1 MICNMKVIK
10 IFFLGALVMAVNLVH
25 AQEQPYRLTLA
36 QAREYALQHNK
47 TLLNAR
53 DQSVSSKEKIRES
66 IAQGLPQVNGGID
79 YMTYFNYE
87 MNFSFGGSGEPVDFY
102 NTPPFNQ
109 DPYEPGDQ
117 AVLTTI
123 TSMLGSSEPIVMDD
137 QLSGNI
143 QVSQLIFSGQYIFGI
158 KAAKIARQ
166 LADQSLVASELDIK
180 ENVTNSYF
188 LILTTEQTLRILSEN
203 LLNLNEIQKHTLN
216 LYQAG
221 VAEETD
227 VDQLKITVSQLK
239 NTQKALERMNQLNYN
254 MLKFQLGVA
263 PDADIVLA
271 DNLDRVMEIIDSQSA
286 LSTDFDIVNNIHYM
300 LMESQVS
307 LNKKLLDIQNMAYA
321 PTVAGFYS
329 YTEKFITTAFDLT
342 PNHLAGFNVS
352 VPIFSSGMRRAQVAQ
367 ARINLN
373 MAQRN
378 QEIVRDQLE
387 TQKRQLLFN
396 YQNALENFNTQ
407 KENVAIAGRVYKSIQ
422 NKYQQGVAS
431 SLDLTQ
437 ANSNYLSAESNYMS
451 SVLTLLQ
458 AQTSL
463 DKLYNKL

>member
-1 MICNMKVIK
+1 MKVIRNS
-10 IFFLGALVMAVNLVH
+10 IIAALLLAGSMLR
-25 AQEQPYRLTLA
+25 AQEQPFRLTLA

-53 DQSVSSKEKIRES
+53 DQAASSKENIRES
-66 IAQGLPQVNGGID
+66 IAQGLPQINGGID

-87 MNFSFGGSGEPVDFY
+87 MNFSFGGSSEGIDF
-102 NTPPFNQ
+102 NNPLF
-109 DPYEPGDQ
+109 DEGDI
-117 AVLTTI
+117 AVLTAIGT
-123 TSMLGSSEPIVMDD
+123 MFGSSEPIIMTD
-137 QLSGNI
+137 QLTGNVR
-143 QVSQLIFSGQYIFGI
+143 VSQLIFSGQYLFGI
-158 KAAKIARQ
+158 KAAKIARK
-166 LADQSLVASELDIK
+166 LADQSVVASELDIK

-188 LILTTEQTLRILSEN
+188 LILTTERSLQIIAEN
-203 LLNLNEIQKHTLN
+203 LANLTEIQQHTTN
-216 LYQAG
+216 LYKAG

-227 VDQLKITVSQLK
+227 VDQLRITVSQLK
-239 NTQKALERMNQLNYN
+239 NTQKALERMSQLNYN

-263 PDADIVLA
+263 PDANIVLA
-271 DNLDRVMEIIDSQSA
+271 DNLEQVMVIIDSQSA
-286 LSTDFDIVNNIHYM
+286 LSTDFDITNNINYQ
-300 LMESQVS
+300 LMESQVL
-307 LNKKLLDIQNMAYA
+307 LNKKLLDIQNMSYA
-321 PTVAGFYS
+321 PTLAGFYS

-342 PNHLAGFNVS
+342 PNHLAGFNMA

-367 ARINLN
+367 AKINLN

-378 QEIVRDQLE
+378 QEMVKDQLE
-387 TQKRQLLFN
+387 LQKSQLLFN

-422 NKYQQGVAS
+422 NKYQQGFAS

-437 ANSNYLSAESNYMS
+437 ANSNYLNAENNYLT

-463 DKLYNKL
+463 DKLYNTL

>member
-1 MICNMKVIK
+1 MKVIRNS
-10 IFFLGALVMAVNLVH
+10 IIAALLLAGSMLR
-25 AQEQPYRLTLA
+25 AQEQPFRLTLV

-53 DQSVSSKEKIRES
+53 DQAASSKEKIRES
-66 IAQGLPQVNGGID
+66 ISQGLPQIGGSLD

-87 MNFSFGGSGEPVDFY
+87 MNFSFGGSSEGIDF
-102 NTPPFNQ
+102 NNPLF
-109 DPYEPGDQ
+109 DEGDI
-117 AVLTTI
+117 AVLTAIGT
-123 TSMLGSSEPIVMDD
+123 MFGSSEPIIMTD
-137 QLSGNI
+137 QLTGNV
-143 QVSQLIFSGQYIFGI
+143 QVSQLIFSGQYLFGI
-158 KAAKIARQ
+158 KAAKIARK
-166 LADQSLVASELDIK
+166 LADQSVVASELDIK

-188 LILTTEQTLRILSEN
+188 LILTTERSLQIIAEN
-203 LLNLNEIQKHTLN
+203 LANLTEIQQHTTN
-216 LYQAG
+216 LYKAG

-239 NTQKALERMNQLNYN
+239 NTQKALERMSQLNYN

-263 PDADIVLA
+263 PDANIVLA
-271 DNLDRVMEIIDSQSA
+271 DNLEQVMVIIDSQSA
-286 LSTDFDIVNNIHYM
+286 LSTDFDITNNINYQ
-300 LMESQVS
+300 LMESQVL
-307 LNKKLLDIQNMAYA
+307 LNKKLLDIQNMSYA
-321 PTVAGFYS
+321 PTLAGFYS

-342 PNHLAGFNVS
+342 PNHLAGFNMA

-367 ARINLN
+367 AKINLN

-378 QEIVRDQLE
+378 QEMVKDQLE
-387 TQKRQLLFN
+387 LQKSQLLFN

-422 NKYQQGVAS
+422 NKYQQGFAS

-437 ANSNYLSAESNYMS
+437 ANSNYLNAENNYLT
-451 SVLTLLQ
+451 SVMTLLQ

-463 DKLYNKL
+463 DKLYNTL

>member
-1 MICNMKVIK
+1 MKVIK
-10 IFFLGALVMAVNLVH
+10 IFFLGALVMAVNPGH
-25 AQEQPYRLTLA
+25 AQDQPYRLTLV

-53 DQSVSSKEKIRES
+53 DQTVSSKEKIRES
-66 IAQGLPQVNGGID
+66 IAQGLPQVNGSID

-87 MNFSFGGSGEPVDFY
+87 MNFSFGGTGEPVDFY

-137 QLSGNI
+137 QLSGKL

-203 LLNLNEIQKHTLN
+203 LLNLNEIQKHTSN

-286 LSTDFDIVNNIHYM
+286 LSTDFDITNNIHYM

-378 QEIVRDQLE
+378 QEMIRDQLE

-396 YQNALENFNTQ
+396 YQNALENFTTQ

-431 SLDLTQ
+431 SMDLTQ

>member
-1 MICNMKVIK
+1 MKVIRNS
-10 IFFLGALVMAVNLVH
+10 IIAALLLAGSMMR
-25 AQEQPYRLTLA
+25 AQEQPFRLTLA

-53 DQSVSSKEKIRES
+53 DQAASSKENIRES
-66 IAQGLPQVNGGID
+66 IAQGLPQINGGID

-87 MNFSFGGSGEPVDFY
+87 MNFSFGGSSEGIDF
-102 NTPPFNQ
+102 NNPLF
-109 DPYEPGDQ
+109 DEGDI
-117 AVLTTI
+117 AVLTAIGT
-123 TSMLGSSEPIVMDD
+123 MFGSSEPIIMTD
-137 QLSGNI
+137 QLTGNVR
-143 QVSQLIFSGQYIFGI
+143 VSQLIFSGQYLFGI
-158 KAAKIARQ
+158 KAAKIARK
-166 LADQSLVASELDIK
+166 LADQSVVASELDIK

-188 LILTTEQTLRILSEN
+188 LILTTERSLQIIAEN
-203 LLNLNEIQKHTLN
+203 LANLTEIQQHTTN
-216 LYQAG
+216 LYKAG

-239 NTQKALERMNQLNYN
+239 NTQKALERMSQLNYN

-263 PDADIVLA
+263 PDANIVLA
-271 DNLDRVMEIIDSQSA
+271 DNLEQVMVIIDSQSA
-286 LSTDFDIVNNIHYM
+286 MSTDFDITNNINYQ
-300 LMESQVS
+300 LMESQVL
-307 LNKKLLDIQNMAYA
+307 LNKKLLDIQNMSYA
-321 PTVAGFYS
+321 PTLAGFYS

-342 PNHLAGFNVS
+342 PNHLAGFNMA

-367 ARINLN
+367 AKINLN

-378 QEIVRDQLE
+378 QEMVKDQLE
-387 TQKRQLLFN
+387 LQKSQLLFN

-422 NKYQQGVAS
+422 NKYQQGFAS

-437 ANSNYLSAESNYMS
+437 ANSNYLNAENNYLT
-451 SVLTLLQ
+451 SVMTLLQ

-463 DKLYNKL
+463 DKLYNTL

>member
-1 MICNMKVIK
+1 MKVIRL
-10 IFFLGALVMAVNLVH
+10 FFLGALLGYGTWAS

-47 TLLNAR
+47 SLLNAR
-53 DQSVSSKEKIRES
+53 DQAVSSKEMVREN

-87 MNFSFGGSGEPVDFY
+87 FEFSFGGGETPELPDF
-102 NTPPFNQ
+102 TQPPY
-109 DPYEPGDQ
+109 DMGD
-117 AVLTTI
+117 AALFGNI
-123 TSMLGSSEPIVMDD
+123 MNLMGSSSEPIVMDD

-143 QVSQLIFSGQYIFGI
+143 QVSQLIFSGQYIAGI
-158 KAAKIARQ
+158 KAAKIARR
-166 LADQSLVASELDIK
+166 LADQSVVVSELDIK
-180 ENVTNSYF
+180 EYVTNSYF

-203 LLNLNEIQKHTLN
+203 LNNLNEIQKHTQN
-216 LYQAG
+216 LYMAG

-239 NTQKALERMNQLNYN
+239 NTQKSLERMNQLNYN

-263 PDADIVLA
+263 PDANIVLA
-271 DNLDRVMEIIDSQSA
+271 DDLVRVLEFVDSESA
-286 LSTDFDIVNNIHYM
+286 LSADYDITQNIHYS
-300 LMESQVS
+300 LMESQVE
-307 LNKKLLDIQNMAYA
+307 LNEKLLSIQNMSYL
-321 PTVAGFYS
+321 PTIAGFYS
-329 YTEKFITTAFDLT
+329 YTEKFISTAFDLT

-352 VPIFSSGMRRAQVAQ
+352 VPIFSSGVRRSQVAQ

-373 MAQRN
+373 IAQRN
-378 QEIVRDQLE
+378 QEMVKDQLE

-396 YQNALENFNTQ
+396 YQNALDNFNTQ
-407 KENVAIAGRVYKSIQ
+407 QENVVIAGRVYKSIQ
-422 NKYQQGVAS
+422 NKYQQGLAS

-437 ANSNYLSAESNYMS
+437 ANSNYLNAENNYMS